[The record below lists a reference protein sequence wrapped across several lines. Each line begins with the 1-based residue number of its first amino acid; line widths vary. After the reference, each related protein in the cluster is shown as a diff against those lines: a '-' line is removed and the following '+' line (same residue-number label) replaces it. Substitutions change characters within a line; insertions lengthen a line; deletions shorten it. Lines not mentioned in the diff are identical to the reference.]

1 MVKKVF
7 VTGGRGFIG
16 SFVVD
21 KLVSS
26 GYDVYAFASKDL
38 DLTDKDKV
46 FEKVRAIKP
55 DCVIHLAGL
64 TNFSLPYEKLYSV
77 NFGATKNV
85 LDACD
90 ENTKF
95 IFFSSALVYAGNDA
109 PFEESMVG
117 CEANDYAKTK
127 QLAEK
132 ICLEKGGV
140 VFRLPIIYGPGHTGT
155 RFLSDLKHAIEKD
168 EPFVMQSSGNV
179 TRDFLHMD
187 DLLSAVC
194 LALESDVKGEV
205 INLGTGVE
213 VSLNEAVQIA
223 QIKFPSLQVKKVFS
237 HDELVKKY
245 VMDVSKAKRLLNWTP
260 TISFEQGFSCLVDVN
275 ESKDDE
281 QQLNQE

>member
-16 SFVVD
+16 SFVIER
-21 KLVSS
+21 LVNE
-26 GYDVYAFASKDL
+26 GYDVYSFSFEDL

-77 NFGATKNV
+77 NFGCTKNV

-90 ENTKF
+90 GKF

-117 CEANDYAKTK
+117 SEPNDYAKTK

-140 VFRLPIIYGPGHTGT
+140 VFRLPIVYGPGHSGT
-155 RFLSDLKHAIEKD
+155 RFLSDLKNAIEND
-168 EPFVMQSSGNV
+168 QPFVMQSSGGV

-187 DLLSAVC
+187 DLLGAVC
-194 LALESDVKGEV
+194 LAIESDVKGEV
-205 INLGTGVE
+205 INLGTGEE
-213 VSLNEAVQIA
+213 VSLNEAVEIA
-223 QIKFPSLQVKKVFS
+223 KKKFPGLKVEKVLS
-237 HDELVKKY
+237 HEEAVQRY
-245 VMDVSKAKRLLNWTP
+245 VMNVSKAKELLDWSP
-260 TISFEQGFSCLVDVN
+260 KVFFEEGFSSLIDVN
-275 ESKDDE
+275 KSKNDE
-281 QQLNQE
+281 Q